1 MRSKGYYTVIGL
13 MVVALTI
20 VAIALGVMLEFGGT
34 QQAYKQYQILFS
46 EPVDG
51 LSEQAPV
58 KLNGVNVGVV
68 DSISID
74 KNDISKV
81 KVIVNIENK

>member
-13 MVVALTI
+13 MVVALTV
-20 VAIALGVMLEFGGT
+20 VAIALGVMLEFGGA

-51 LSEQAPV
+51 L
-58 KLNGVNVGVV
+58 
-68 DSISID
+68 I
-74 KNDISKV
+74 
-81 KVIVNIENK
+81 